1 MYKIT
6 QVTLKNGIHVKINV
20 NSFEDH
26 LKIKEA
32 LKESDEPL
40 VDVLET
46 CSIRSEDVSLI
57 EYYEVDNKEET
68 SNEN

>member
-1 MYKIT
+1 MHKIT
-6 QVTLKNGIHVKINV
+6 QITLKNGIHVKISV

-32 LKESDEPL
+32 LKESVEPL

-57 EYYEVDNKEET
+57 EYYEAQNEEET